1 MQNFTGTGFT
11 NKLEDISK
19 QEIKSV
25 KEALE
30 ILNKLE
36 DSFEDYHH
44 QTQGSQKNI
53 KLGHTSLENQMKFF
67 KHHIN
72 EFIKNKEQ
80 LEKYLKS
87 MPHD

>member
-30 ILNKLE
+30 ALGKLE
-36 DSFEDYHH
+36 ESFDNYHH
-44 QTQGSQKNI
+44 QTSSTQENMKAGY
-53 KLGHTSLENQMKFF
+53 TSLENQMKFYG
-67 KHHIN
+67 HHIN
-72 EFIKNKEQ
+72 EFIKNKTQ
-80 LEKYLKS
+80 LENYLKS